1 MAASA
6 SNNLRLVLVGPPGAG
21 KGTQAQ
27 FLTDKL
33 GVPHISSGDLFR
45 HNLLENTPLGLRAAE
60 FMKQGL
66 LVPDEVTIDIILD
79 KVLSLHSTEGFIL
92 DGFPRNVNQAEVLEE
107 ALKTRSR
114 GLDRVVYLQVP
125 EDELLRRLGGRF
137 SCRDCQ
143 APHAVEP
150 GAAPGRCDRCRG
162 ELYQRE
168 DDRPEAVSQRIS
180 VYFNET
186 MPVLDFYRGRSLLK
200 AVDGVDTVEA
210 VFERV
215 MLALDQV
222 SKISD
227 WE

>member
-1 MAASA
+1 MAAPA

-27 FLTDKL
+27 YLTEKL

-45 HNLLENTPLGLRAAE
+45 HNLRENTPLGLRAAE
-60 FMKQGL
+60 FMNQGL
-66 LVPDEVTIDIILD
+66 LVPDEVTIDIVLD

-92 DGFPRNVNQAEVLEE
+92 DGFPRNVNQAEVLEG
-107 ALKTRSR
+107 ALKAKAR
-114 GLDRVVYLQVP
+114 GLDRVVYLEVS
-125 EDELLRRLGGRF
+125 EDELIKRLGGRF

-150 GAAPGRCDRCRG
+150 GAAPGRCDRCDG

-180 VYFNET
+180 VYFSET
-186 MPVLDFYRGRSLLK
+186 MPVLDFYRGRCLLE

-215 MLALDQV
+215 LVALDRV
-222 SKISD
+222 SKTV
-227 WE
+227 E

>member
-1 MAASA
+1 MAAPA
-6 SNNLRLVLVGPPGAG
+6 SNKMRLVLVGPPGAG

-45 HNLLENTPLGLRAAE
+45 HNLRENTPLGLRAAE

-79 KVLSLHSTEGFIL
+79 KILSLHSTEGFIL

-107 ALKTRSR
+107 ALKTRAR

-125 EDELLRRLGGRF
+125 EDELVRRLSGRF
-137 SCRDCQ
+137 SCQDCQ
-143 APHAVEP
+143 SPHAVEP
-150 GAAPGRCDRCRG
+150 GAAPGTCDRCGG

-186 MPVLDFYRGRSLLK
+186 MPVLDFYGGRNMLE

-210 VFERV
+210 VFGRV
-215 MLALDQV
+215 LLALGRV
-222 SKISD
+222 SKTG
-227 WE
+227 E

>member
-1 MAASA
+1 MAALA

-27 FLTDKL
+27 SLMDKL

-45 HNLLENTPLGLRAAE
+45 HNLRENTPLGIRAAE

-66 LVPDEVTIDIILD
+66 LVPDEVTIDIVLD

-143 APHAVEP
+143 SPHAVEP
-150 GAAPGRCDRCRG
+150 GAAPGRCDRCHG
-162 ELYQRE
+162 KLYQRE

-186 MPVLDFYRGRSLLK
+186 LPVLDFYRGLSLLA

-215 MLALDQV
+215 LLALDRV

-227 WE
+227 